1 MEAPT
6 SSSFFLEETP
16 MTIETSFDS
25 NYRKVL
31 VAARRARQL
40 QNGSQALVPTRSNK
54 ACRIAQDEIN
64 AGKISYVKN
73 NEAEVT
79 KPLVEGPA
87 VPILLSKPSLFPIPP
102 ASAGAGVVLPFKRS
116 ARLPLLCRK
125 SVASPML

>member
-6 SSSFFLEETP
+6 SNSFFLEMTP

-64 AGKISYVKN
+64 AGKIAYVKT
-73 NEAEVT
+73 EVEVV
-79 KPLVEGPA
+79 KSLVEGPA
-87 VPILLSKPSLFPIPP
+87 VPILLS
-102 ASAGAGVVLPFKRS
+102 
-116 ARLPLLCRK
+116 
-125 SVASPML
+125 

>member
-6 SSSFFLEETP
+6 RSSYFLEETP

-40 QNGSQALVPTRSNK
+40 QNGSRALVPTHSNK
-54 ACRIAQDEIN
+54 ACRIAQEEIE
-64 AGKISYVKN
+64 AGKISYVKKQV
-73 NEAEVT
+73 EVV

-87 VPILLSKPSLFPIPP
+87 IPILLS
-102 ASAGAGVVLPFKRS
+102 
-116 ARLPLLCRK
+116 
-125 SVASPML
+125 

>member
-1 MEAPT
+1 
-6 SSSFFLEETP
+6 

-40 QNGSQALVPTRSNK
+40 QSGSQALVPTHSNK

-64 AGKISYVKN
+64 AGKIAYVKKDV
-73 NEAEVT
+73 EVT

-87 VPILLSKPSLFPIPP
+87 IPILLS
-102 ASAGAGVVLPFKRS
+102 
-116 ARLPLLCRK
+116 
-125 SVASPML
+125 

>member
-54 ACRIAQDEIN
+54 ACRIAQDEIK

-87 VPILLSKPSLFPIPP
+87 VPILLS
-102 ASAGAGVVLPFKRS
+102 
-116 ARLPLLCRK
+116 
-125 SVASPML
+125 